1 MDSAAKSNGVVSD
14 APWFSRSRFSCKDFV
29 YLNILGE
36 GSMGLVRKVMHRT
49 SGEVYALKAVDKK
62 RVLDHKLQD
71 QLVSEVN
78 TQMTLSH
85 PNLLRCFDCFLEAD
99 TVYIVLEVAS
109 EGDLYQLMKR
119 QGPLT
124 EPDAAYV
131 FKQVCEGIQHL
142 HSNGII
148 HRDLK
153 PENVLL
159 AGDMTV
165 KIADFGWAAK
175 AKQNDTR
182 STFCGTLCMLAPEII
197 AGKAYDAK
205 VDVWAIGVLLFE
217 MIMGQSPFDKGQG
230 LMETCKA
237 IVGPG
242 LSAVSLDE
250 VPPAVHPLLR
260 GLMHQQP
267 EKRISLEDCLA
278 SKWVLEQCSRRTVSP
293 QKDIEDVEEI
303 TNRKPC
309 FNGNEVCQHADAKN
323 IADPADP
330 PKDLWIFWSLFDVET
345 IKDQD
350 EGVFLSTASSFCNF
364 STSQVTATAFR
375 RWFNEFPKL
384 KYSSCSIKHTGARG
398 SSTSNPPRITAGSVS
413 SSGNVKA
420 VQEDG
425 ATSFGERES
434 VSTVASMRSEGRW
447 RCQDGKEILAK
458 VELETPREKVKLPGG
473 YRGYANFQDE
483 EKAAPPTDFN
493 AERTDSAPA
502 RSSSSH
508 AVLLNVDQSDDS
520 SDSDMPPEGEEPFG
534 AALGR
539 SSEKRWSQERLKALD
554 DGPVSPVKTAGR
566 EQTGVSQAPAAK
578 CLAQQLST
586 LGFR

>member
-1 MDSAAKSNGVVSD
+1 MDSASYKSNGIAGD
-14 APWFSRSRFSCKDFV
+14 APWGSRSRFSRGDFV
-29 YLNILGE
+29 NLNILGE

-71 QLVSEVN
+71 QLVAEVN

-85 PNLLRCFDCFLEAD
+85 PNLLRCFDCFLEEN

-109 EGDLYQLMKR
+109 NGDLYQLMKR
-119 QGPLT
+119 QGPLR
-124 EPDAAYV
+124 ESDAAYV
-131 FKQVCEGIQHL
+131 FKQVCDGVQYL
-142 HSNGII
+142 HNNGII

-182 STFCGTLCMLAPEII
+182 NTFCGTLCMLAPEII

-217 MIMGQSPFDKGQG
+217 MLMGQSPFDKGQG

-242 LSAVSLDE
+242 LSAVSLEE
-250 VPPAVHPLLR
+250 VPTAVHPLLR

-267 EKRISLEDCLA
+267 ENRISLEDCLS
-278 SKWVLEQCSRRTVSP
+278 SKWVFEQGSRRTLSQP
-293 QKDIEDVEEI
+293 KDIEDEEDI
-303 TNRKPC
+303 ANRKPC
-309 FNGNEVCQHADAKN
+309 FNGNEVCQQADAKN
-323 IADPADP
+323 IADPPKERFRPQLPASATSLARP
-330 PKDLWIFWSLFDVET
+330 PQPWGGGST
-345 IKDQD
+345 NSPSS
-350 EGVFLSTASSFCNF
+350 STAAAASSILEDAEI
-364 STSQVTATAFR
+364 SPLSPLV
-375 RWFNEFPKL
+375 FP
-384 KYSSCSIKHTGARG
+384 ARG

-447 RCQDGKEILAK
+447 RYQDKEVLAK
-458 VELETPREKVKLPGG
+458 VELETPRENLKLPGG
-473 YRGYANFQDE
+473 YGANGSSQLE
-483 EKAAPPTDFN
+483 EKVASQPDLTQDLA
-493 AERTDSAPA
+493 RTKDVSAPA

-508 AVLLNVDQSDDS
+508 AVLLDVDQSDDS
-520 SDSDMPPEGEEPFG
+520 SDDMPEGEEAFG

-539 SSEKRWSQERLKALD
+539 STEKRWSQERLKALD
-554 DGPVSPVKTAGR
+554 DGPVSPVKTPCR
-566 EQTGVSQAPAAK
+566 
-578 CLAQQLST
+578 
-586 LGFR
+586 

>member
-1 MDSAAKSNGVVSD
+1 MDSAAKSNGVISD

-159 AGDMTV
+159 GGDMTV

-330 PKDLWIFWSLFDVET
+330 PKECFCPQLPASATSQLAKSLQLPFGGGST
-345 IKDQD
+345 NSPSS
-350 EGVFLSTASSFCNF
+350 STAAAASSILEDAEI
-364 STSQVTATAFR
+364 SPLSPLV
-375 RWFNEFPKL
+375 FP
-384 KYSSCSIKHTGARG
+384 ARG

-473 YRGYANFQDE
+473 YRGCANFQD

-493 AERTDSAPA
+493 AERTDSAPT

-578 CLAQQLST
+578 SLAQQLST